1 MNENEEKKKL
11 TMFNFSIPP
20 PLITREHG
28 SWAVLIVPMLVSAA
42 VVGKC
47 TIDFLLLAM
56 AAFLLFLAYVP
67 AQVVLR
73 EFSGMPQRPEKLR
86 QARFWGTGYG
96 LATLCIAVPLLLK
109 GHPLLFAFGIVGI
122 FTFVS
127 NFYLTKAFGKT
138 IATDLIA
145 VAGLALSGPG
155 TYYVLTGDID
165 RTAASLYLL
174 NFLFFGCSVFY
185 VHMEIRA
192 SAAKNSALSL
202 SGRISQGKLNL
213 LYHAAVVVI
222 IGILATVHL
231 TPAVAILAFVPMLAH
246 AVYGTL
252 TLSRRVRFKK
262 LGFILLGQSL
272 LFGMLLSHFV

>member
-1 MNENEEKKKL
+1 MNMNDKGGTRTKID
-11 TMFNFSIPP
+11 FSIPP

-42 VVGKC
+42 VVEKW
-47 TIDFLLLAM
+47 TIDFLLLATL
-56 AAFLLFLAYVP
+56 ALLLFLSYVP

-73 EFSGMPQRPEKLR
+73 DFSGIPQRPEKLR
-86 QARFWGTGYG
+86 QARFWGTAYM
-96 LATLCIAVPLLLK
+96 LAAACISVPLLLN
-109 GHPLLFAFGIVGI
+109 GHLLLFAFGIVGI

-145 VAGLALSGPG
+145 VAGLTLSGPG
-155 TYYVLTGDID
+155 AYYVLTGDID

-174 NFLFFGCSVFY
+174 NFLFFGCSVLY
-185 VHMEIRA
+185 VHMKNRA
-192 SAAKNSALSL
+192 SAAKDSEISL
-202 SGRISQGKLNL
+202 RGRISQGKLNL
-213 LYHAAVVVI
+213 FYHAAVVVI
-222 IGILATVHL
+222 VGILASVHL
-231 TPAVAILAFVPMLAH
+231 AHVAALLAFVPMLAH

-252 TLSRRVRFKK
+252 KLSRKVRFKN

-272 LFGMLLSHFV
+272 LFGMLLSHFI